1 MKYRLRGSGGPR
13 SGGPLMA
20 ASDLGGPEKYLRE
33 DREGFGTKPAVGV
46 VRVGEIRAEKDGP
59 PPGGR

>member
-1 MKYRLRGSGGPR
+1 
-13 SGGPLMA
+13 MA